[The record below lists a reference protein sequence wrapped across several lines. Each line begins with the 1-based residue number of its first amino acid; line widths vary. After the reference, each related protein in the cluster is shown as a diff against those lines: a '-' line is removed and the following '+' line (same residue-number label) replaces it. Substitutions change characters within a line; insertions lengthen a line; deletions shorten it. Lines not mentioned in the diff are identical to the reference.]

1 MIEHLVLSGAGING
15 LIQIGLLDYLIEH
28 EMVHL
33 NNIKSIYSTSAGSII
48 SILIILGI
56 PIKDIRDYIIHRPWE
71 KFFNFDFLNLTN
83 SNGIIS
89 SDHLYTMIKPFL
101 MAYDI
106 PDTFTLLDL
115 YNKTNIDLHIFT
127 TKLNDMSSVD
137 LNYITFPDITLCEA
151 ITMTACVPII
161 FTPVYYKNEFYID
174 GGLLNNCPI
183 QSIIMDNP
191 DTILIIDIIVNIQE
205 YTHNTPFINY
215 VNIMF
220 LKALNILCLN
230 ESNKTYLIK
239 CKHYYQIKTDTMFD
253 IEYWNNTFSSTERQ
267 NLYNIGYTYLK
278 N

>member
-1 MIEHLVLSGAGING
+1 
-15 LIQIGLLDYLIEH
+15 
-28 EMVHL
+28 
-33 NNIKSIYSTSAGSII
+33 
-48 SILIILGI
+48 
-56 PIKDIRDYIIHRPWE
+56 
-71 KFFNFDFLNLTN
+71 
-83 SNGIIS
+83 
-89 SDHLYTMIKPFL
+89 MIKPFL